1 MDKTLDS
8 EKEEHFFAGSI
19 QGQSLILLLNKLQSQ
34 GTLHTSDLSSVLLS
48 VGIKSM
54 IDYLMRI
61 VNTHTHTLSLL
72 YLRKLAACL
81 AMYSARRGVVV
92 MPILSSGA
100 RCVRS

>member
-1 MDKTLDS
+1 MKKLFNEVVRGRHSRMDKTLDS

-61 VNTHTHTLSLL
+61 VNTHTHTPNMS
-72 YLRKLAACL
+72 
-81 AMYSARRGVVV
+81 
-92 MPILSSGA
+92 
-100 RCVRS
+100 

>member
-54 IDYLMRI
+54 IDYLHRTSDQLEMAKKYPMDFEGAMR
-61 VNTHTHTLSLL
+61 TPSPRASRAPT
-72 YLRKLAACL
+72 
-81 AMYSARRGVVV
+81 
-92 MPILSSGA
+92 
-100 RCVRS
+100 